1 MTRPAAKEVS
11 CLALTFFYDYLE
23 RRHIPRAALQQG
35 LRHSPEHLDGRTNW
49 IDYPTFLEI
58 ERRMQALCPEP
69 GLFFD
74 IGRTFAQTSGFGF
87 LRVIF
92 RSVVSPYQLYRLLPR
107 VVKRFL
113 FPFVEIHF
121 ERLDASHFR
130 GVYTF
135 DPGYP
140 ASDAFFDT
148 VRGILTGAPT
158 MLGLPQAEV
167 RWRRT
172 SPLQAIFDVALPRQV
187 GWGPRLTG
195 AGRRTVQTLRLW
207 LSNFGDA
214 GTELETANRLLQEKV
229 DDLTDAK
236 AQLHR
241 KLAEL
246 SLLNALAQAGTA
258 ELDPRLLLQ
267 KVVALL
273 SRELGGI
280 AAGIFLPEGEPPSF
294 VVGAAQGLSLPEQ
307 ERLCEAPALARTLE
321 GEGGEVTFGDA
332 SFHLLPMESR
342 DRVVGTLVLKG
353 PAGRLDAGFQRALAG
368 GAAVLI
374 DNAIAFQ
381 TIADLRDNL
390 EQRVRERTAELDEAR
405 GALERTVGQL
415 QRSDRARNEFFT
427 NVSHE
432 LRTPLTLIL
441 APLDNLEAQ
450 LSRAQLPPEDVRLIR
465 RNAQVLLRQIDEVL
479 DFARLDAERLP
490 LRPEPFDL
498 AELASELLA
507 AIRPSAERRRLRLLA
522 SLERPLPVRL
532 DPGLIRRV
540 LLNLLGN
547 AVKYVEEG
555 GTLRLSIASE
565 EGGRVRLSVEDDGP
579 GIPLA
584 QQQRIFERFQRV
596 LDSRGRAIE
605 GSGLGLAMVKEI
617 VQLHQGALELRSAPG
632 EGATFTA
639 TLPREVE
646 GEAAAPAPL
655 RSEELGQLL
664 APLEA
669 QVGGVP
675 EQEDAWAGRDTR
687 VLLVEDNDEMRTF
700 LARLLGA
707 RFEVLTAS
715 SGEEGLALARR
726 EAPDA
731 VVSDVMMGGLDGYGL
746 CQRLKEDT
754 GTRMI
759 PVLLISA
766 RHGADAALE
775 GFRAGAADYIV
786 KPFSAPELLARVEA
800 QIRIRRMGL
809 ALVRLEKQTTLGL
822 LSSGIAHEV
831 LNPINAVVNA
841 VAPLRE
847 ALHEG
852 SQELGEEL
860 LSVVERAG
868 DRVQSIVRSLL
879 SFARQDVVRPREVPL
894 GELVDS
900 VLTILQFRLDGRVRV
915 HRELQW
921 TGAVS
926 CVPEL
931 LGQVLMNL
939 LTNALDALP
948 QEGGN
953 LWIRS
958 RREGGVVRLSV
969 KDDGPG
975 VSPKLRE
982 RIFDAFF
989 TTKPP
994 GSGTGLGLAVSR
1006 EVMAMHGGTLEL
1018 APPGPAGAELVLT
1031 LPVAARARNNPEVE
1045 VLH

>member
-1 MTRPAAKEVS
+1 MSRPSAKAVS
-11 CLALTFFYDYLE
+11 CLSLTFFYDYLE
-23 RRHIPRAALQQG
+23 RRKIPRAALQEG
-35 LRHSPEHLDGRTNW
+35 LPYSPEHLDGRTNW

-58 ERRMQALCPEP
+58 ERRMQVLCPEP
-69 GLFFD
+69 GLFFE
-74 IGRTFAQTSGFGF
+74 IGRTFAQTTGFGF

-121 ERLDASHFR
+121 QRLDASHFR

-135 DPGYP
+135 DEGYP
-140 ASDAFFDT
+140 ASDAFFET

-158 MLGLPQAEV
+158 MLGVPPAEV
-167 RWRRT
+167 GWRRT
-172 SPLQAIFDVALPRQV
+172 SPLQAVFDVALLRET
-187 GWGPRLTG
+187 GWAPRLKG

-207 LSNFGDA
+207 LSNFGEA

-229 DDLTDAK
+229 DALTDAE
-236 AQLHR
+236 AQLQR
-241 KLAEL
+241 KLAQL

-258 ELDPRLLLQ
+258 ELDPRLLLR
-267 KVVALL
+267 KVVTLL
-273 SRELGGI
+273 SKELGGVP
-280 AAGIFLPEGEPPSF
+280 AGILLPEGEPPSF
-294 VVGAAQGLSLPEQ
+294 VVGAAEGLSLVDQ
-307 ERLCEAPALARTLE
+307 ERLCEDPALGRTLE
-321 GEGGEVTFGDA
+321 GQLGEVLLHGA
-332 SFHLLPMESR
+332 SFRLVPMESR
-342 DRVVGTLVLKG
+342 DRVVGTLVLG
-353 PAGRLDAGFQRALAG
+353 VPSEDAGFLQAIAS
-368 GAAVLI
+368 GAAVLV
-374 DNAIAFQ
+374 DNANAFQ

-405 GALERTVGQL
+405 GALERSVGQL

-450 LSRAQLPPEDVRLIR
+450 LARSKLPADDVRLIR
-465 RNAQVLLRQIDEVL
+465 RNAQVLLRQIEEIL
-479 DFARLDAERLP
+479 DFAKLDADRLP
-490 LRPEPFDL
+490 LRPAPFDL
-498 AELASELLA
+498 AELAQEILA
-507 AIRPSAERRRLRLLA
+507 AMRPAAERRHLRLEA
-522 SLERPLPVRL
+522 SLEAPLPVRL
-532 DPGLIRRV
+532 DPGLVRRV
-540 LLNLLGN
+540 VVNLLGN
-547 AVKYVEEG
+547 AVKYVDEG
-555 GTLRLSIASE
+555 GAILLTVAR
-565 EGGRVRLSVEDDGP
+565 EGDRVRVSVADNGP

-617 VQLHQGALELRSAPG
+617 VQLHHGELGLRSAPG

-639 TLPREVE
+639 TLPREVA
-646 GEAAAPAPL
+646 GEAAVSSRLPV
-655 RSEELGQLL
+655 EELGELL

-669 QVGGVP
+669 ETGGVP
-675 EQEDAWAGRDTR
+675 ELEDAWAGRDTR
-687 VLLVEDNDEMRTF
+687 VLLVEDNEEMRAF

-707 RFEVLTAS
+707 RFEVITAS
-715 SGEEGLALARR
+715 SGEEGLALARQ

-746 CQRLKEDT
+746 CQRLKEDA

-759 PVLLISA
+759 PVLLVSA

-775 GFRAGAADYIV
+775 GFRAGAADYVV

-841 VAPLRE
+841 VAPLRQ
-847 ALHEG
+847 ALRRG
-852 SQELGEEL
+852 PPELGEEL
-860 LSVVERAG
+860 LCVVERAG
-868 DRVQSIVRSLL
+868 DRVRSIVRSLL
-879 SFARQDVVRPREVPL
+879 SFARQDVVRPREVSL
-894 GELVDS
+894 VELLES
-900 VLTILQFRLDGRVRV
+900 VLTILQFRLGTRVQV
-915 HRELQW
+915 HRDLQW
-921 TGAVS
+921 TGEVT

-948 QEGGN
+948 ADGGN

-958 RREGGVVRLSV
+958 ARVGEAIQLSV
-969 KDDGPG
+969 RDDGPG
-975 VSPKLRE
+975 VSPALRE

-1006 EVMAMHGGTLEL
+1006 EVMAMHGGSLEL
-1018 APPGPAGAELVLT
+1018 APPGASGAELILS
-1031 LPVAARARNNPEVE
+1031 LPVVPPAEDRPDVE